1 MTSNAL
7 QFAFVAIILGWL
19 VLGAALL
26 RARLGSASSGPARQ
40 RDLGSW
46 LGLGL
51 QGVGFALAFGWHDHA
66 HRPVLA
72 LAPPVAHW
80 PLALAVA
87 ALAWASAW
95 FAVAAVRELGKQ
107 WSLTARLLESHELVT
122 SGPFAH
128 VRHPIYSALLG
139 LLVATASVLATPPG
153 AAAAIIVYLLGTHLR
168 ATREERLL
176 LGMFGDGYRDYARR
190 VPRLLPRLRAVGRA
204 QSSRL

>member
-51 QGVGFALAFGWHDHA
+51 QGVGFALAFGWRDHA
-66 HRPVLA
+66 HRPV
-72 LAPPVAHW
+72 
-80 PLALAVA
+80 LALAVA

-190 VPRLLPRLRAVGRA
+190 VPRLLPRLRAAGRA
-204 QSSRL
+204 QSSRR